1 MRIAL
6 AQIDPLVGDL
16 AGNGRQILQACRQ
29 AADQGAELLLTPE
42 LSLWGYPPRD
52 LLLRPA
58 LIAAQQQALAE
69 LVAGLASCCPQLAVL
84 VGMAEPIAASGLASL
99 PNLYNAA
106 ALVEASGWRPV
117 ARKRLLP
124 NYDVFDERRYFRPGQ
139 SPAVLDLVRG
149 GCRWRLGITIC
160 EDLWVEEQRLDSQL
174 FGVDQS
180 GVDQSNSDQIS
191 TNQSGLDQ
199 AIANPPFPDPIAELQ
214 PLGID
219 LLINLSASP
228 FGMGKAPLRLQL
240 AASAARRLGCAV
252 LYVNQV
258 GGNDELVFDG
268 ASFVLNA
275 AGSLERQLACCRQQ
289 LACWDPPTPPTALAP
304 VAGAPAPGAPA
315 LDATAAGA
323 TSNSP
328 AADSPAAP
336 AAASAEAARAALT
349 RAATASEPAISPMA
363 IALAT
368 APSLALPDPQEQ
380 LLRALVLGVADYAH
394 KCGFRQALLGLSGG
408 IDSAL
413 VAVIAAAALGAHQV
427 QALLMPS
434 PWSSAASINDATA
447 LAGRLGIA
455 RVTLP
460 IAPLM
465 AGFDRALAP
474 ALPGGPQGVT
484 AENLQSRIRGTL
496 LMAVANQRGQLLL
509 STGNK
514 SELAVGYCT
523 LYGDMNGGLAVIGDL
538 YKTTVF
544 SLCEWIDSAAA
555 SACRSSLGLPADGE
569 LVGAAIRSKPP
580 SAELRPDQLDSDS
593 LPDYAVLDP
602 LLKAYIERHW
612 SLEELIANGF
622 PPELANRVQLL
633 LRRSE
638 FKRRQAAPALKVSG
652 RAFGSGWRM
661 PIAAA

>member
-1 MRIAL
+1 
-6 AQIDPLVGDL
+6 
-16 AGNGRQILQACRQ
+16 
-29 AADQGAELLLTPE
+29 
-42 LSLWGYPPRD
+42 
-52 LLLRPA
+52 
-58 LIAAQQQALAE
+58 
-69 LVAGLASCCPQLAVL
+69 
-84 VGMAEPIAASGLASL
+84 
-99 PNLYNAA
+99 
-106 ALVEASGWRPV
+106 
-117 ARKRLLP
+117 
-124 NYDVFDERRYFRPGQ
+124 
-139 SPAVLDLVRG
+139 
-149 GCRWRLGITIC
+149 
-160 EDLWVEEQRLDSQL
+160 
-174 FGVDQS
+174 
-180 GVDQSNSDQIS
+180 
-191 TNQSGLDQ
+191 
-199 AIANPPFPDPIAELQ
+199 
-214 PLGID
+214 
-219 LLINLSASP
+219 
-228 FGMGKAPLRLQL
+228 MGKAALRLQL

-289 LACWDPPTPPTALAP
+289 LACWDPPTPLPPLAP
-304 VAGAPAPGAPA
+304 AAGAPAAGVLTTGSTAAGAAAPDETAPGAPA
-315 LDATAAGA
+315 INPIPIPLV
-323 TSNSP
+323 
-328 AADSPAAP
+328 
-336 AAASAEAARAALT
+336 
-349 RAATASEPAISPMA
+349 I
-363 IALAT
+363 
-368 APSLALPDPQEQ
+368 APSLELPDPQEQ

-434 PWSSAASINDATA
+434 PWSSAGSIDDAAA

-455 RVTLP
+455 TAILP

-465 AGFDRALAP
+465 AGFDGALAP
-474 ALPGGPQGVT
+474 ALPAGPQGVT

-544 SLCEWIDSAAA
+544 SLCEWIDSPAAA
-555 SACRSSLGLPADGE
+555 NCRAELALPTTGE
-569 LVGAAIRSKPP
+569 LVGLAIRHKPP

-612 SLEELIANGF
+612 SLEELIAKGT
-622 PPELANRVQLL
+622 PPELARRVQQL

>member
-29 AADQGAELLLTPE
+29 AADQGAELVLTPE

-58 LIAAQQQALAE
+58 LIAAQQQALTE

-99 PNLYNAA
+99 PNLCNAA

-149 GCRWRLGITIC
+149 GRRWRLGITIC

-174 FGVDQS
+174 FGVDQP
-180 GVDQSNSDQIS
+180 GVDQSNSDQSNSDQIS
-191 TNQSGLDQ
+191 TNQSGQDR
-199 AIANPPFPDPIAELQ
+199 AIPNSPIPDPIAELQ

-228 FGMGKAPLRLQL
+228 FGMGKAALRLQL

-289 LACWDPPTPPTALAP
+289 LACWDPPTQIPPLVPPPLAPALGAP
-304 VAGAPAPGAPA
+304 VAGAIP
-315 LDATAAGA
+315 LV
-323 TSNSP
+323 
-328 AADSPAAP
+328 
-336 AAASAEAARAALT
+336 
-349 RAATASEPAISPMA
+349 ISP
-363 IALAT
+363 
-368 APSLALPDPQEQ
+368 SLELPDPQEQ

-434 PWSSAASINDATA
+434 PWSSAGSINDAAA

-455 RVTLP
+455 TATLP

-465 AGFDRALAP
+465 AGFDGALAP

-555 SACRSSLGLPADGE
+555 ASCRAELALPSTGE
-569 LVGAAIRSKPP
+569 LVGLAIRHKPP

-612 SLEELIANGF
+612 SLEELIAHGT
-622 PPELANRVQLL
+622 PPELAMRVQLL

>member
-29 AADQGAELLLTPE
+29 AADQGAELVLTPE

-58 LIAAQQQALAE
+58 LIAAQQQALTE

-84 VGMAEPIAASGLASL
+84 VGFAEPIAASGLASL
-99 PNLYNAA
+99 PNLHNAA

-149 GCRWRLGITIC
+149 GRRWRLGITIC
-160 EDLWVEEQRLDSQL
+160 EDLWVEEQRLDSVL
-174 FGVDQS
+174 S
-180 GVDQSNSDQIS
+180 GVDQSCSDKSGSNSAIPDRIS

-199 AIANPPFPDPIAELQ
+199 AIPNARIPDPIGELQ

-228 FGMGKAPLRLQL
+228 FGMGKAALRLQL

-252 LYVNQV
+252 LYANQV

-289 LACWDPPTPPTALAP
+289 LTCWDPPTSPPALAP
-304 VAGAPAPGAPA
+304 TPGAPATDAPAPDETAPGAPA
-315 LDATAAGA
+315 
-323 TSNSP
+323 
-328 AADSPAAP
+328 
-336 AAASAEAARAALT
+336 
-349 RAATASEPAISPMA
+349 ISPLA
-363 IALAT
+363 IPLVI
-368 APSLALPDPQEQ
+368 APSLALPDPREQ

-413 VAVIAAAALGAHQV
+413 VAVIAAAALGARQV
-427 QALLMPS
+427 HALLMPS
-434 PWSSAASINDATA
+434 PWSSAGSINDASA
-447 LAGRLGIA
+447 LAARLGIA
-455 RVTLP
+455 TATLP

-465 AGFDRALAP
+465 AGFDGALAP

-544 SLCEWIDSAAA
+544 SLCEWIDSPAAA
-555 SACRSSLGLPADGE
+555 NCRAELALPSTGE
-569 LVGAAIRSKPP
+569 LVGLAIRHKPP

-612 SLEELIANGF
+612 SLEELIAHGS
-622 PPELANRVQLL
+622 PPELARRVQQL